1 MNGRERPNVFSI
13 PVGVPFLPALVDAI
27 LRGGLVS
34 GLPALD
40 DPLALADT
48 TIFVPTRRAAREL
61 RAAFLDKLGG
71 RAAIL
76 PHIRPLGEFEEDIG
90 AFDPAASDVL
100 DLAPPIGALHR
111 ILVLAPLVQAW
122 KSRLPVHIRDRF
134 GEDVVVPASTA
145 DAIWLARDLAA
156 LMDEVEIEG
165 ADWSRL
171 GDLVPTD
178 LAGWWQ
184 VTLDFLA
191 IVTEHFP
198 AALEARALSSPGA
211 HLTAMIDAETARLRR
226 NPPDGPVVAA
236 GSTGSIPATARLLAA
251 IAALPN
257 GAVILPGL
265 DLGMDGRSWELLSA
279 VPQHPATLGHP
290 QFGLAK
296 LIRHMGIDRSEVE
309 EVGTPAPALA
319 ARARILG
326 EALRPAET
334 TDEWAAT
341 RQTVERLT
349 EEGALGGVSV
359 IEAAN
364 EHEEALAISVAL
376 RRAVDGNSRRA
387 ALVTPDRSLARRVA
401 MELRRFGIAADDS
414 GGRLLARFPAATL
427 LARLVETALTP
438 GDPVAL
444 LSLLKNPLL
453 RCGMPRQRAR
463 HAAETIELIALRG
476 GTGRPDIRQLPELI
490 RERLAELNDPEAHK
504 PFWFYRLDERA
515 VADAGALAKA
525 VAETVEPL
533 AALCG
538 EADIDLARIARTTVA
553 AFESLGRAEDGSHG
567 ALYAGD
573 GGEALVSFLRDLLG
587 SSTRLAFPATE
598 WPAML
603 SALMAGT
610 TVKPP
615 AGADT
620 RIAIWG
626 ALEARLQTVD
636 TLVLGGLNEA
646 SWPHRA
652 DADRFMSRLMK
663 SGLELEPPERRIGQ
677 AAHDF
682 WMAAGMEKVVL
693 TRAVRSDGAP
703 AVASRWLQ
711 RLLTYIGEG
720 PAAEMRARG
729 DTLIHWARQLD
740 QQPPVPAIARPCPK
754 PAVVSR
760 PNRFSVTEIETLR
773 RDPYA
778 VYARR
783 ILTLRPLDPLI
794 RDPGAAER
802 GSLFHDILH
811 EFIRSGA
818 DPRAAD
824 AEERLLET
832 ARGLFDAVAL
842 PPDVEAVWWP
852 RFAALAG
859 SIVEWERNDRPAEIE
874 RRLTEADAGPLGI
887 GTTGAT
893 LHGRADRIDLLAD
906 GTADILDYKTGS
918 YPSKGQAHTLLSPQL
933 ALEAALLARGAFA
946 DAGERTPRE
955 LAYVR
960 LKARGEVIEE
970 SVLKHGKK
978 EVTAEGLAEDAWRRL
993 ELLIAHYATESNGY
1007 ISRALP
1013 FREGDTEGDYDHL
1026 ARVLEWSAS
1035 GGGEV
1040 EE

>member
-1 MNGRERPNVFSI
+1 MTGRERPNVFSI
-13 PVGVPFLPALVDAI
+13 PVGAPFLPALVDAV
-27 LRGGLVS
+27 LGGELGQGTAPS
-34 GLPALD
+34 G

-61 RAAFLDKLGG
+61 RAAFLDRLGG

-76 PHIRPLGEFEEDIG
+76 PRIRPLGEFEEDLA
-90 AFDPAASDVL
+90 AFDPAAAEILDV
-100 DLAPPIGALHR
+100 APPICALDR

-122 KSRLPVHIRDRF
+122 KGRLPGHIRERF
-134 GEDVVVPASTA
+134 GEDVVVPASTS

-165 ADWSRL
+165 AEWSRL
-171 GDLVPTD
+171 ADLVPAD

-198 AALEARALSSPGA
+198 AELEARDLSSPGA
-211 HLTAMIDAETARLRR
+211 HLTAMLDAETERLRR
-226 NPPDGPVVAA
+226 SPPDGPVIAA

-251 IAALPN
+251 IARLPN
-257 GAVILPGL
+257 GAVVLPGL
-265 DLGMDGRSWELLSA
+265 DLGMDERSWDVLAA
-279 VPQHPATLGHP
+279 VPQHPSTLGHP
-290 QFGLAK
+290 QFGLAR
-296 LIRHMGIDRSEVE
+296 LLRSIGIDRNEVAE
-309 EVGTPAPALA
+309 IGERPAALG
-319 ARARILG
+319 ARARVIG

-334 TDEWAAT
+334 TDEWAIDRASVDKMAMSGSLDGV
-341 RQTVERLT
+341 TV
-349 EEGALGGVSV
+349 V
-359 IEAAN
+359 EAAN
-364 EHEEALAISVAL
+364 EHEEALAIAVAL
-376 RRAVDGNSRRA
+376 RRAVEGGGRRA
-387 ALVTPDRSLARRVA
+387 ALVTPDRMLARRVA
-401 MELRRFGIAADDS
+401 MELRRFGVEADDS
-414 GGRLLARFPAATL
+414 GGRPLARFPVATL

-453 RCGMPRQRAR
+453 RCGMDRPTARQ
-463 HAAETIELIALRG
+463 AAATIELIALRG
-476 GTGRPDIRQLPELI
+476 GTGRPDICELPRMLDA
-490 RERLAELNDPEAHK
+490 RLAELNDPETYQ
-504 PFWFYRLDERA
+504 PFWFRRLDSEAIAAAQALAQA
-515 VADAGALAKA
+515 VAKA
-525 VAETVEPL
+525 AEPL
-533 AALCG
+533 AALRN
-538 EADIDLARIARTTVA
+538 EAEVELGTIARSSVVA
-553 AFESLGRAEDGSHG
+553 LENLGRAEDGSLSE
-567 ALYAGD
+567 LYSGD

-587 SSTRLAFPATE
+587 SSTRLAFAAVE

-603 SALMAGT
+603 AALIAGL

-620 RIAIWG
+620 RISIWG

-663 SGLELEPPERRIGQ
+663 SGLDLDPPERRVGQ

-682 WMAAGMEKVVL
+682 WMACGAEDVVL
-693 TRAVRSDGAP
+693 SRSVRSDGAP

-711 RLLTYIGEG
+711 RLLTYVGDG
-720 PAAEMRARG
+720 PAAAMRARG
-729 DTLIHWARQLD
+729 DRLIGWARLLD
-740 QQPPVPAIARPCPK
+740 QRPSVPAIARPCPT
-754 PAVVSR
+754 PPVVSR
-760 PNRFSVTEIETLR
+760 PDRFSVTEIETLR

-783 ILTLRPLDPLI
+783 ILALRPLDPLI

-811 EFIRSGA
+811 DFIRTGA
-818 DPRAAD
+818 DPRAED
-824 AEERLLET
+824 ARERLLET
-832 ARGLFDAVAL
+832 GRRVFEEASL
-842 PPDVEAVWWP
+842 PPDVHAVWWP
-852 RFAALAG
+852 RFAG
-859 SIVEWERNDRPAEIE
+859 MVDSIVEWERNDRPADVVT
-874 RRLTEADAGPLGI
+874 RLTEADATPLGI

-893 LHGRADRIDLLAD
+893 LHGRADRIDLLA
-906 GTADILDYKTGS
+906 GGHADVLDYKTGS
-918 YPSKGQAHTLLSPQL
+918 YPSRGQAHTLLSPQL
-933 ALEAALLARGAFA
+933 ALEAALLSRGAFA
-946 DAGERTPRE
+946 DAGARTPGD

-960 LKARGEVIEE
+960 LKASGEVIEE
-970 SVLKHGKK
+970 SILKYNNK
-978 EVTAEGLAEDAWRRL
+978 EVTAEQLSEDAWRRL
-993 ELLIAHYATESNGY
+993 ELLIAHYGTESNGY

-1035 GGGEV
+1035 AGGEV